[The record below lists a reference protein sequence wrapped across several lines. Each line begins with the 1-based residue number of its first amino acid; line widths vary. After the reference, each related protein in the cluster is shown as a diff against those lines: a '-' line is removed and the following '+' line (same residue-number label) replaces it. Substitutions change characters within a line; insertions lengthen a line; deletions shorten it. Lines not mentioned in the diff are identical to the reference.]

1 MRIISGSL
9 KGILLHPPKGLP
21 VRPTTDRAK
30 ESLFNILE
38 NHFNLDE
45 VTVLDLFSGTGNMA
59 FEFASRGAVS
69 VTAVDL
75 HGKCIAWIKETTVK
89 HHLSQLKCMKS
100 DAFSYLKKCT
110 NRFDIIF
117 SDAPYAM
124 KEIIRIPALV
134 HEQQLLTN
142 KGWLIIEHESN
153 LDLSHESGFFD
164 KRIYGQ
170 SAFSFFKHIDLFTT
184 NP

>member
-1 MRIISGSL
+1 MRIISGKL

-45 VTVLDLFSGTGNMA
+45 VEVLDLFSGTGNIA
-59 FEFASRGAVS
+59 FEFASRGALH

-75 HGKCIAWIKETTVK
+75 HGKCVAWIKETSTQY
-89 HHLSQLKCMKS
+89 QLNQIKTIKS
-100 DAFSYLKKCT
+100 DAFGYLKKNT
-110 NRFDIIF
+110 GRFDIIF

-124 KEIIRIPALV
+124 KEIIQIPVLV
-134 HEQQLLTN
+134 HQQRLL
-142 KGWLIIEHESN
+142 KPDGWLIVEHESN

-170 SAFSFFKHIDLFTT
+170 SAFSFFKQQETILL
-184 NP
+184 